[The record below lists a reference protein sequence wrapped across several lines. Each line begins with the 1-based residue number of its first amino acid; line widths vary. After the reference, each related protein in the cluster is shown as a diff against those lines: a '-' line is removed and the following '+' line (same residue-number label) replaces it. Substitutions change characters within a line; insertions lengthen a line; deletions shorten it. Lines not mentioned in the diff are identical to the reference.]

1 MTPVRRA
8 RVCRETMSKNETTPD
23 AGTDRTGFEPG
34 TYPLREAQD
43 GALAGAFEEQ
53 SEETAEAVGEV
64 TAALNG
70 EGDHPTD
77 EQLERVIEAASGLVA
92 LSETAALR
100 VPVGGR
106 AEPERDRS
114 E

>member
-1 MTPVRRA
+1 
-8 RVCRETMSKNETTPD
+8 MSKNDTTP
-23 AGTDRTGFEPG
+23 GTGTERTGFEPG

-43 GALAGAFEEQ
+43 DALAEAFEEQ
-53 SEETAEAVGEV
+53 GEETAEAVGEV
-64 TAALNG
+64 RAALNG
-70 EGDHPTD
+70 EGDHLTD

-100 VPVGGR
+100 VPVDGR
-106 AEPERDRS
+106 ADPDGDRR